1 MGKFKDFMG
10 GTGAG
15 LLNEASKNLAKKN
28 MEITYIP
35 REEIYKNPKNGYSIS
50 DIENL
55 ADLIYVMGLRE
66 PLGVKPEGSG
76 YKLIEGERRLTAID
90 KLIADGKWEGD
101 IPCIIREKKLK
112 VNLDVLSDEEK
123 EILEIAGTNA
133 GQRKYTASDYLLEV
147 EKLEPIYK
155 KLKAAGIVEF
165 TYESDTGEEIT
176 QSLKG
181 KKSREVVAE
190 RMGVSQAQVAKIS
203 KVANNGT
210 AELREMVK
218 EGRVANIAVAAEIAS
233 MEEEDQRRLIEQ
245 HDRRLI
251 EQHLKENLIVISK
264 KDVEAFK
271 NSKSLESNTSTYVLD
286 DKEFTKLTKKIRKSL
301 KSEPKILGQ
310 EEYMDVLKKIR
321 SLEKL
326 FS

>member
-10 GTGAG
+10 STGAG
-15 LLNEASKNLAKKN
+15 LLNEASKNLAKNN

-35 REEIYKNPKNGYSIS
+35 RDEIYKNPKNEYSIS

-66 PLGVKPEGSG
+66 PLGIKPEGSG

-90 KLIADGKWEGD
+90 KLITDGKWEGD
-101 IPCIIREKKLK
+101 IPCIIREKELK
-112 VNLDVLSDEEK
+112 VNVDVLSDEEK

-133 GQRKYTASDYLLEV
+133 GQRKYSEADYLFEV

-155 KLKAAGIVEF
+155 KLKASGIGEF
-165 TYESDTGEEIT
+165 TYESDTGEKIT
-176 QSLKG
+176 QSLTG
-181 KKSREVVAE
+181 KKSRELLAE
-190 RMGVSQAQVAKIS
+190 RLNVSPAQVGKIS

-210 AELREMVK
+210 EELKEAVK
-218 EGRVANIAVAAEIAS
+218 EGTANIAVAAEIAS
-233 MEEEDQRRLIEQ
+233 MEKEDQKRLIEQ
-245 HDRRLI
+245 H
-251 EQHLKENLIVISK
+251 QKENGKGIINK

-271 NSKSLESNTSTYVLD
+271 NGKSLESNTYILD
-286 DKEFTKLTKKIRKSL
+286 DKEFMKLTKKIRKSL
-301 KSEPKILGQ
+301 KSEPKTMGQ

>member
-35 REEIYKNPKNGYSIS
+35 RAEIYKNPKNEYSIS

-90 KLIADGKWEGD
+90 KLITDGKWEGD
-101 IPCIIREKKLK
+101 IPCIIREKELK
-112 VNLDVLSDEEK
+112 VNVDVLSDEEK

-133 GQRKYTASDYLLEV
+133 GQRKYSEADYLFEV

-155 KLKAAGIVEF
+155 KLKASGIGEF
-165 TYESDTGEEIT
+165 TYESDTGDKIT
-176 QSLKG
+176 QSLTG
-181 KKSREVVAE
+181 KKSRELLAE
-190 RMGVSQAQVAKIS
+190 RLNVSPAQVGKIS

-210 AELREMVK
+210 EELKEAVK
-218 EGRVANIAVAAEIAS
+218 EGTANIAVAAEIAS
-233 MEEEDQRRLIEQ
+233 MEKEDQKRLIEQ
-245 HDRRLI
+245 H
-251 EQHLKENLIVISK
+251 QKENGKGIINK

-271 NSKSLESNTSTYVLD
+271 NGKSLESNTYTYILD
-286 DKEFTKLTKKIRKSL
+286 DKEFMKLTKKIRKSL
-301 KSEPKILGQ
+301 KSEPKTMGR
-310 EEYMDVLKKIR
+310 EEYLDVLKKIR

>member
-15 LLNEASKNLAKKN
+15 LLNEASKNLAKNN

-35 REEIYKNPKNGYSIS
+35 RDEIYKNPKNEYSIS

-101 IPCIIREKKLK
+101 IPCIIREKELK
-112 VNLDVLSDEEK
+112 VNLDILSDEEK

-133 GQRKYTASDYLLEV
+133 GQRKYSEADYLFEV

-155 KLKAAGIVEF
+155 KLKASGIGEF
-165 TYESDTGEEIT
+165 TYESDTGEKIT
-176 QSLKG
+176 QSLTG
-181 KKSREVVAE
+181 KKSRELLAE
-190 RMGVSQAQVAKIS
+190 RLNVSPAQVGKIS
-203 KVANNGT
+203 KVANSGT
-210 AELREMVK
+210 EELKEAVK
-218 EGRVANIAVAAEIAS
+218 DGTANIAVAAEIAA
-233 MEEEDQRRLIEQ
+233 MEKEDQKRLIEQ
-245 HDRRLI
+245 H
-251 EQHLKENLIVISK
+251 QKENGKAISK

-271 NSKSLESNTSTYVLD
+271 NGKSLESNTYILD
-286 DKEFTKLTKKIRKSL
+286 DKEFMKLTKKIRKLL
-301 KSEPKILGQ
+301 KSEPKTMGQ

>member
-1 MGKFKDFMG
+1 MGKFKDFMD

-35 REEIYKNPKNGYSIS
+35 RAEIYKNPKNEYSIS

-90 KLIADGKWEGD
+90 KLITDGKWEGD
-101 IPCIIREKKLK
+101 IPCIIREKELK
-112 VNLDVLSDEEK
+112 VNVDVLSDEEK

-133 GQRKYTASDYLLEV
+133 GQRKYSEADYLFEV

-155 KLKAAGIVEF
+155 KLKASGIGEF
-165 TYESDTGEEIT
+165 TYESDTGDKIT
-176 QSLKG
+176 QSLTG
-181 KKSREVVAE
+181 KKSRELLAE
-190 RMGVSQAQVAKIS
+190 RLNVSPAQVGKIS

-210 AELREMVK
+210 EELKEAVK
-218 EGRVANIAVAAEIAS
+218 EGTANIAVAAEIAS
-233 MEEEDQRRLIEQ
+233 MEKEDQKRLIEQ
-245 HDRRLI
+245 H
-251 EQHLKENLIVISK
+251 QKENGKGIINK

-271 NSKSLESNTSTYVLD
+271 NGKSLESNTYTYILD
-286 DKEFTKLTKKIRKSL
+286 DKEFMKLTKKIRKSL
-301 KSEPKILGQ
+301 KSEPKTMGR
-310 EEYMDVLKKIR
+310 EEYLDVLKKIR

>member
-15 LLNEASKNLAKKN
+15 LLNEASKNLAKNN

-35 REEIYKNPKNGYSIS
+35 REEIYKNPKNEYSIS

-101 IPCIIREKKLK
+101 IPCIIREKELK
-112 VNLDVLSDEEK
+112 VNLDILSDEEK

-165 TYESDTGEEIT
+165 TYESNTGEEIT

-218 EGRVANIAVAAEIAS
+218 AGGVATIAVAAEIAS

-245 HDRRLI
+245 HLK
-251 EQHLKENLIVISK
+251 EQHLKENLRVISK

-271 NSKSLESNTSTYVLD
+271 NSKSLESNTSIYVLD

-301 KSEPKILGQ
+301 KSEPKVMGQ

>member
-10 GTGAG
+10 STGAG
-15 LLNEASKNLAKKN
+15 LLNEASKNLAKNN

-35 REEIYKNPKNGYSIS
+35 RDEIYKNPKNEYSIS

-66 PLGVKPEGSG
+66 PLGIKPEGSG

-90 KLIADGKWEGD
+90 KLITDGKWEGD
-101 IPCIIREKKLK
+101 IPCIIREKELK
-112 VNLDVLSDEEK
+112 VNVDVLSDEEK

-133 GQRKYTASDYLLEV
+133 GQRKYSEADYLFEV

-155 KLKAAGIVEF
+155 KLKASGIGEF
-165 TYESDTGEEIT
+165 TYESDTGEKIT
-176 QSLKG
+176 QSLTG
-181 KKSREVVAE
+181 KKSRELLAE
-190 RMGVSQAQVAKIS
+190 RLNVSPAQVGKIS
-203 KVANNGT
+203 KVANSGT
-210 AELREMVK
+210 EELKEAVK
-218 EGRVANIAVAAEIAS
+218 DGTANIAVAAEIAA
-233 MEEEDQRRLIEQ
+233 MEKEDQKRLIEQ
-245 HDRRLI
+245 H
-251 EQHLKENLIVISK
+251 QKENGKAISK

-271 NSKSLESNTSTYVLD
+271 NGKSLESNTYTYILD
-286 DKEFTKLTKKIRKSL
+286 DKEFMKLTKKIRKLL
-301 KSEPKILGQ
+301 KSEPKTMGQ

>member
-10 GTGAG
+10 STGAG
-15 LLNEASKNLAKKN
+15 LLNEASKNLAKNN

-35 REEIYKNPKNGYSIS
+35 RDEIYKNPKNEYSIS

-66 PLGVKPEGSG
+66 PLGIKPEGSG

-101 IPCIIREKKLK
+101 IPCIIREKELK
-112 VNLDVLSDEEK
+112 VNLDILSDEEK

-133 GQRKYTASDYLLEV
+133 GQRKYSEADYLFEV

-155 KLKAAGIVEF
+155 KLKASGIGEF
-165 TYESDTGEEIT
+165 TYESDTGEKIT
-176 QSLKG
+176 QSLTG
-181 KKSREVVAE
+181 KKSRELLAE
-190 RMGVSQAQVAKIS
+190 RLNVSPAQVGKIS
-203 KVANNGT
+203 KVANSGT
-210 AELREMVK
+210 EELKEAVK
-218 EGRVANIAVAAEIAS
+218 DGTANIAVAAEIAA
-233 MEEEDQRRLIEQ
+233 MEKEDQKRLIEQ
-245 HDRRLI
+245 H
-251 EQHLKENLIVISK
+251 QKENGKAISK

-271 NSKSLESNTSTYVLD
+271 NGKSLESNTYTYILD
-286 DKEFTKLTKKIRKSL
+286 DKEFMKLTKKIRKLL
-301 KSEPKILGQ
+301 KSEPKTMGQ

>member
-10 GTGAG
+10 STGAG
-15 LLNEASKNLAKKN
+15 LLNEASKNLAKNN

-35 REEIYKNPKNGYSIS
+35 RDEIYKNPKNEYSIS

-66 PLGVKPEGSG
+66 PLGIKPEGSG

-90 KLIADGKWEGD
+90 KLITDGKWEGD
-101 IPCIIREKKLK
+101 IPCIIREKELK
-112 VNLDVLSDEEK
+112 VNVDVLSDEEK

-133 GQRKYTASDYLLEV
+133 GQRRYSEADYLFEV

-155 KLKAAGIVEF
+155 KLKASGIGEF
-165 TYESDTGEEIT
+165 TYESDTGEKIT
-176 QSLKG
+176 QSLTG
-181 KKSREVVAE
+181 KKSRELLAE
-190 RMGVSQAQVAKIS
+190 RLNVSPAQVGKIS

-210 AELREMVK
+210 EELKEAVK
-218 EGRVANIAVAAEIAS
+218 EGTANIAVAAEIAS
-233 MEEEDQRRLIEQ
+233 MEKEDQKRLIEQ
-245 HDRRLI
+245 H
-251 EQHLKENLIVISK
+251 QKENGKGIINK

-271 NSKSLESNTSTYVLD
+271 NGKSLESNTYTYILD
-286 DKEFTKLTKKIRKSL
+286 DKEFMKLTKKIRKSL
-301 KSEPKILGQ
+301 KSEPKTMGQ

>member
-15 LLNEASKNLAKKN
+15 LLNEASKNLAKNN

-35 REEIYKNPKNGYSIS
+35 RDEIYKNPKNEYSIL

-101 IPCIIREKKLK
+101 IPCIIREKELK
-112 VNLDVLSDEEK
+112 VNLDILSDEEK

-133 GQRKYTASDYLLEV
+133 GQRKYSEADYLFEV

-155 KLKAAGIVEF
+155 KLKASGIGEF
-165 TYESDTGEEIT
+165 TYESDTGEKIT
-176 QSLKG
+176 QSLTG
-181 KKSREVVAE
+181 KKSRELLAE
-190 RMGVSQAQVAKIS
+190 RLNVSPAQVGKIS
-203 KVANNGT
+203 KVANSGT
-210 AELREMVK
+210 EELKEAVK
-218 EGRVANIAVAAEIAS
+218 DGTANIAVAAEIAA
-233 MEEEDQRRLIEQ
+233 MEKEDQKRLIEQ
-245 HDRRLI
+245 H
-251 EQHLKENLIVISK
+251 QKENGKAISK

-271 NSKSLESNTSTYVLD
+271 NGKSLESNTYTYILD
-286 DKEFTKLTKKIRKSL
+286 DKEFMKLTKKIRKLL
-301 KSEPKILGQ
+301 KSEPKTMGQ

>member
-15 LLNEASKNLAKKN
+15 LLNEASKNLAKNN

-35 REEIYKNPKNGYSIS
+35 RDEIYKNPKNEYSIS

-101 IPCIIREKKLK
+101 IPCIIREKELK
-112 VNLDVLSDEEK
+112 VNLDILSDEEK

-133 GQRKYTASDYLLEV
+133 GQRKYSEADYLFEV

-155 KLKAAGIVEF
+155 KLKASGIGEF
-165 TYESDTGEEIT
+165 TYESDTGEKIT
-176 QSLKG
+176 QSLTG
-181 KKSREVVAE
+181 KKSRELLAE
-190 RMGVSQAQVAKIS
+190 RLNVSPAQVGKIS
-203 KVANNGT
+203 KVANRGT
-210 AELREMVK
+210 EELKEAVK
-218 EGRVANIAVAAEIAS
+218 DGTANIAVAAEIAA
-233 MEEEDQRRLIEQ
+233 MEKEDQKRLIEQ
-245 HDRRLI
+245 H
-251 EQHLKENLIVISK
+251 QKENGKAISK

-271 NSKSLESNTSTYVLD
+271 NGKSLESNTYTYILD
-286 DKEFTKLTKKIRKSL
+286 DKEFMKLTKKIRKLL
-301 KSEPKILGQ
+301 KSEPKTMGQ

>member
-1 MGKFKDFMG
+1 
-10 GTGAG
+10 
-15 LLNEASKNLAKKN
+15 

-35 REEIYKNPKNGYSIS
+35 RAEIYKNPKNEYSIS

-90 KLIADGKWEGD
+90 KLITDGKWEGD
-101 IPCIIREKKLK
+101 IPCIIREKELK
-112 VNLDVLSDEEK
+112 VNVDVLSDEEK

-133 GQRKYTASDYLLEV
+133 GQRKYSEADYLFEV

-155 KLKAAGIVEF
+155 KLKASGIGEF
-165 TYESDTGEEIT
+165 TYESDTGDKIT
-176 QSLKG
+176 QSLTG
-181 KKSREVVAE
+181 KKSRELLAE
-190 RMGVSQAQVAKIS
+190 RLNVSPAQVGKIS

-210 AELREMVK
+210 EELKEAVK
-218 EGRVANIAVAAEIAS
+218 EGTANIAVAAEIAS
-233 MEEEDQRRLIEQ
+233 MEKEDQKRLIEQ
-245 HDRRLI
+245 H
-251 EQHLKENLIVISK
+251 QKENGKGIINK

-271 NSKSLESNTSTYVLD
+271 NGKSLESNTYTYILD
-286 DKEFTKLTKKIRKSL
+286 DKEFMKLTKKIRKSL
-301 KSEPKILGQ
+301 KSEPKTMGR
-310 EEYMDVLKKIR
+310 EEYLDVLKKIR

>member
-15 LLNEASKNLAKKN
+15 LLNEASKNLAKNN

-35 REEIYKNPKNGYSIS
+35 RDEIYKNPKNEYSIS

-101 IPCIIREKKLK
+101 IPCIIREKELK
-112 VNLDVLSDEEK
+112 VNLDILSDEEK

-133 GQRKYTASDYLLEV
+133 GQRKYSEADYLFEV

-155 KLKAAGIVEF
+155 KLKASGIGEF
-165 TYESDTGEEIT
+165 TYESDTGEKIT
-176 QSLKG
+176 QSLTG
-181 KKSREVVAE
+181 KKSRELLAE
-190 RMGVSQAQVAKIS
+190 RLNVSPAQVGKIS
-203 KVANNGT
+203 KVANSGT
-210 AELREMVK
+210 EELKEAVK
-218 EGRVANIAVAAEIAS
+218 DGTANIAVAAEIAA
-233 MEEEDQRRLIEQ
+233 MEKEDQKRLIEQ
-245 HDRRLI
+245 H
-251 EQHLKENLIVISK
+251 QKENGKAISK

-271 NSKSLESNTSTYVLD
+271 NGKSLESNTYTYILD
-286 DKEFTKLTKKIRKSL
+286 DKEFMKLTKKIRKLL
-301 KSEPKILGQ
+301 KSEPKPMGQ

>member
-10 GTGAG
+10 STGAG
-15 LLNEASKNLAKKN
+15 LLNEASKNLAKNN

-35 REEIYKNPKNGYSIS
+35 RDEIYKNPKNEYSIS

-101 IPCIIREKKLK
+101 IPCIIREKELK
-112 VNLDVLSDEEK
+112 VNLDILSDEEK

-133 GQRKYTASDYLLEV
+133 GQRKYSEADYLFEV

-155 KLKAAGIVEF
+155 KLKASGIGEF
-165 TYESDTGEEIT
+165 TYESDTGEKIT
-176 QSLKG
+176 QSLTG
-181 KKSREVVAE
+181 KKSRELLAE
-190 RMGVSQAQVAKIS
+190 RLNVSPAQVGKIS
-203 KVANNGT
+203 KVANSGT
-210 AELREMVK
+210 EELKEAVK
-218 EGRVANIAVAAEIAS
+218 DGTANIAVAAEIAA
-233 MEEEDQRRLIEQ
+233 MEKEDQKRLIEQ
-245 HDRRLI
+245 H
-251 EQHLKENLIVISK
+251 QKENGKAISK

-271 NSKSLESNTSTYVLD
+271 NGKSLESNTYTYILD
-286 DKEFTKLTKKIRKSL
+286 DKEFMKLTKKIRKLL
-301 KSEPKILGQ
+301 KSEPKTMGQ

>member
-10 GTGAG
+10 STGAG
-15 LLNEASKNLAKKN
+15 LLNEASKNLAKNN

-35 REEIYKNPKNGYSIS
+35 RDEIYKNPKNEYSIS

-66 PLGVKPEGSG
+66 PLGIKPEGSG

-90 KLIADGKWEGD
+90 KLITDGKWEGD
-101 IPCIIREKKLK
+101 IPCIIREKELK
-112 VNLDVLSDEEK
+112 VNVDVLSDEEK

-133 GQRKYTASDYLLEV
+133 GQRKYSEADYLFEV

-155 KLKAAGIVEF
+155 KLKASGIGEF
-165 TYESDTGEEIT
+165 TYESDTGEKIT
-176 QSLKG
+176 QSLTG
-181 KKSREVVAE
+181 KKSRELLAE
-190 RMGVSQAQVAKIS
+190 RLNVSPAQVGKIS

-210 AELREMVK
+210 EELKEAVK
-218 EGRVANIAVAAEIAS
+218 EGTANIAVAAEIAS
-233 MEEEDQRRLIEQ
+233 MEKEDQKRLIEQ
-245 HDRRLI
+245 H
-251 EQHLKENLIVISK
+251 QKENGKGIINK

-271 NSKSLESNTSTYVLD
+271 NGKSLESNTYTYILD
-286 DKEFTKLTKKIRKSL
+286 DKEFMKLTKKIRKSL
-301 KSEPKILGQ
+301 RSEPKTMGQ

>member
-15 LLNEASKNLAKKN
+15 LLNEASKNLAKNN

-35 REEIYKNPKNGYSIS
+35 RDEIYKNPKNEYSIS

-101 IPCIIREKKLK
+101 IPCIIREKELK
-112 VNLDVLSDEEK
+112 VNLDILSDEEK

-133 GQRKYTASDYLLEV
+133 GQRKYSEADYLFEV

-155 KLKAAGIVEF
+155 KLKASGIGEF
-165 TYESDTGEEIT
+165 TYESDTGEKIT
-176 QSLKG
+176 QSLTG
-181 KKSREVVAE
+181 KKSRELLAE
-190 RMGVSQAQVAKIS
+190 RLNVSPAQVGKIS
-203 KVANNGT
+203 KVANSGT
-210 AELREMVK
+210 EELKEAVK
-218 EGRVANIAVAAEIAS
+218 DGTANIAVAAEIAA
-233 MEEEDQRRLIEQ
+233 MEKEDQKRLIEQ
-245 HDRRLI
+245 H
-251 EQHLKENLIVISK
+251 QKENGKAISK

-271 NSKSLESNTSTYVLD
+271 NGKSLESNIYTYILD
-286 DKEFTKLTKKIRKSL
+286 DKEFMKLTKKIRKSL
-301 KSEPKILGQ
+301 KSEPKTMGQ

>member
-10 GTGAG
+10 STGAG
-15 LLNEASKNLAKKN
+15 LLNEASKNLAKNN

-35 REEIYKNPKNGYSIS
+35 RDEIYKNPKNEYSIS

-66 PLGVKPEGSG
+66 PLGIKPEGSG

-90 KLIADGKWEGD
+90 KLITDGKWEGD
-101 IPCIIREKKLK
+101 IPCIIREKELK
-112 VNLDVLSDEEK
+112 VNVDVLSDEEK

-133 GQRKYTASDYLLEV
+133 GQRKYSEADYLFEV

-155 KLKAAGIVEF
+155 KLKASGIGEF
-165 TYESDTGEEIT
+165 TYESDTGEKIT
-176 QSLKG
+176 QSLTG
-181 KKSREVVAE
+181 KKSRELLAE
-190 RMGVSQAQVAKIS
+190 RLNVSPAQVGKIS

-210 AELREMVK
+210 EELKEAVK
-218 EGRVANIAVAAEIAS
+218 EGTANIAVAAEIAS
-233 MEEEDQRRLIEQ
+233 MEKEDQKRLIEQ
-245 HDRRLI
+245 H
-251 EQHLKENLIVISK
+251 QKENGKGIINK

-271 NSKSLESNTSTYVLD
+271 NGKSLESNTYTYILD
-286 DKEFTKLTKKIRKSL
+286 DKEFMKLTKKIRKSL
-301 KSEPKILGQ
+301 KSEPKTMGQ

>member
-1 MGKFKDFMG
+1 MGS
-10 GTGAG
+10 TGAG
-15 LLNEASKNLAKKN
+15 LLNEASKNLAKNN

-35 REEIYKNPKNGYSIS
+35 RDEIYKNPKNEYSIS

-101 IPCIIREKKLK
+101 IPCIIREKELK
-112 VNLDVLSDEEK
+112 VNLDILSDEEK

-133 GQRKYTASDYLLEV
+133 GQRKYSEADYLFEV

-155 KLKAAGIVEF
+155 KLKASGIGEF
-165 TYESDTGEEIT
+165 TYESDTGEKIT
-176 QSLKG
+176 QSLTG
-181 KKSREVVAE
+181 KKSRELLAE
-190 RMGVSQAQVAKIS
+190 RLNVSPAQVGKIS
-203 KVANNGT
+203 KVANSGT
-210 AELREMVK
+210 EELKEAVK
-218 EGRVANIAVAAEIAS
+218 DGTANIAVAAEIAA
-233 MEEEDQRRLIEQ
+233 MEKEDQKRLIEQ
-245 HDRRLI
+245 H
-251 EQHLKENLIVISK
+251 QKENGKAISK

-271 NSKSLESNTSTYVLD
+271 NGKSLESNTYTYILD
-286 DKEFTKLTKKIRKSL
+286 DKEFMKLTKKIRKLL
-301 KSEPKILGQ
+301 KSEPKTMGQ

>member
-10 GTGAG
+10 STGAG
-15 LLNEASKNLAKKN
+15 LLNEASKNLAKNN

-35 REEIYKNPKNGYSIS
+35 RDEIYKNPKNEYSIS

-101 IPCIIREKKLK
+101 IPCIIREKELK
-112 VNLDVLSDEEK
+112 VNLDILSDEEK

-133 GQRKYTASDYLLEV
+133 GQRKYSEADYLFEV

-155 KLKAAGIVEF
+155 KLKASGIGEF
-165 TYESDTGEEIT
+165 TYESDTGEKIT
-176 QSLKG
+176 QSLTG
-181 KKSREVVAE
+181 KKSRELLAE
-190 RMGVSQAQVAKIS
+190 RLNVSPAQVGKIS

-210 AELREMVK
+210 EELKEAVK
-218 EGRVANIAVAAEIAS
+218 EGTANIAVAAEIAS
-233 MEEEDQRRLIEQ
+233 MEKEDQKRLIEQ
-245 HDRRLI
+245 H
-251 EQHLKENLIVISK
+251 QKENGKGIINK

-271 NSKSLESNTSTYVLD
+271 NGKSLESNTYTYILD
-286 DKEFTKLTKKIRKSL
+286 DKEFMKLTKKIRKSL
-301 KSEPKILGQ
+301 KSEPKTMGQ

>member
-15 LLNEASKNLAKKN
+15 LLNEASKNLAKNN

-35 REEIYKNPKNGYSIS
+35 RDEIYKNPKNEYSIS

-101 IPCIIREKKLK
+101 IPCIIREKELK
-112 VNLDVLSDEEK
+112 VNLDILSDEEK

-133 GQRKYTASDYLLEV
+133 GQRKYSEADYLFEV

-155 KLKAAGIVEF
+155 KLKASGIGEF
-165 TYESDTGEEIT
+165 TYESDTGEKIT
-176 QSLKG
+176 QSLTG
-181 KKSREVVAE
+181 KKSRELLAE
-190 RMGVSQAQVAKIS
+190 RLNVSPAQVGKIS
-203 KVANNGT
+203 KVANSGT
-210 AELREMVK
+210 EELKEAVK
-218 EGRVANIAVAAEIAS
+218 DGTANIAVAAEIAA
-233 MEEEDQRRLIEQ
+233 MEKEDQKRLIEQ
-245 HDRRLI
+245 H
-251 EQHLKENLIVISK
+251 QKENGKAISK

-271 NSKSLESNTSTYVLD
+271 NGKSLESNTYTYILD
-286 DKEFTKLTKKIRKSL
+286 DKEFMKLTKKIRKLL
-301 KSEPKILGQ
+301 KLEPKTMGQ

>member
-10 GTGAG
+10 STGAG
-15 LLNEASKNLAKKN
+15 LLNEASKNLAKNN

-35 REEIYKNPKNGYSIS
+35 RDEIYKNPKNEYSIS

-66 PLGVKPEGSG
+66 PLGIKPEGSG

-90 KLIADGKWEGD
+90 KLITDGKWEGD
-101 IPCIIREKKLK
+101 IPCIIREKELK
-112 VNLDVLSDEEK
+112 VNVDVLSDEEK

-133 GQRKYTASDYLLEV
+133 GQRKYSEADYLFEV

-155 KLKAAGIVEF
+155 KLKASGIGEF
-165 TYESDTGEEIT
+165 TYESDTGEKIT
-176 QSLKG
+176 QSLTG
-181 KKSREVVAE
+181 KKSRELLAE
-190 RMGVSQAQVAKIS
+190 RLNVSPAQVGKIS

-210 AELREMVK
+210 EELKEAVK
-218 EGRVANIAVAAEIAS
+218 EGTANIAVAAEIAS
-233 MEEEDQRRLIEQ
+233 MEKEDQKRLIEQ
-245 HDRRLI
+245 H
-251 EQHLKENLIVISK
+251 QKENGKGIINK

-271 NSKSLESNTSTYVLD
+271 NGKSLKGNTYTYILD
-286 DKEFTKLTKKIRKSL
+286 DKEFMKLTKKIRKSL
-301 KSEPKILGQ
+301 KSEPKTMGQ

>member
-1 MGKFKDFMG
+1 
-10 GTGAG
+10 
-15 LLNEASKNLAKKN
+15 LAKNN

-35 REEIYKNPKNGYSIS
+35 RDEIYKNPKNEYSIS

-101 IPCIIREKKLK
+101 IPCIIREKELK
-112 VNLDVLSDEEK
+112 VNLDILSDEEK

-133 GQRKYTASDYLLEV
+133 GQRKYSEADYLFEV

-155 KLKAAGIVEF
+155 KLKASGIGEF
-165 TYESDTGEEIT
+165 TYESDTGEKIT
-176 QSLKG
+176 QSLTG
-181 KKSREVVAE
+181 KKSRELLAE
-190 RMGVSQAQVAKIS
+190 RLNVSPAQVGKIS
-203 KVANNGT
+203 KVANSGT
-210 AELREMVK
+210 EELKEAVK
-218 EGRVANIAVAAEIAS
+218 DGTANIAVAAEIAA
-233 MEEEDQRRLIEQ
+233 MEKEDQKRLIEQ
-245 HDRRLI
+245 H
-251 EQHLKENLIVISK
+251 QKENGKAISK

-271 NSKSLESNTSTYVLD
+271 NGKSLESNTYTYILD
-286 DKEFTKLTKKIRKSL
+286 DKEFMKLTKKIRKLL
-301 KSEPKILGQ
+301 KSEPKTMGQ

>member
-1 MGKFKDFMG
+1 MG

-35 REEIYKNPKNGYSIS
+35 RAEIYKNPKNEYSIS

-90 KLIADGKWEGD
+90 KLITDGKWEGD
-101 IPCIIREKKLK
+101 IPCIIREKELK
-112 VNLDVLSDEEK
+112 VNVDVLSDEEK

-133 GQRKYTASDYLLEV
+133 GQRKYSEADYLFEV

-155 KLKAAGIVEF
+155 KLKASGIGEF
-165 TYESDTGEEIT
+165 TYESDTGEKIT
-176 QSLKG
+176 QSLTG
-181 KKSREVVAE
+181 KKSRELLAE
-190 RMGVSQAQVAKIS
+190 RLNVSPAQVGKIS
-203 KVANNGT
+203 KVANSGT
-210 AELREMVK
+210 EELKEAVK
-218 EGRVANIAVAAEIAS
+218 DGTANIAVAAEIAA
-233 MEEEDQRRLIEQ
+233 MEKEDQKRLIEQ
-245 HDRRLI
+245 H
-251 EQHLKENLIVISK
+251 QKENGKAISK

-271 NSKSLESNTSTYVLD
+271 NGKSLESNTYTYILD
-286 DKEFTKLTKKIRKSL
+286 DKEFMKLTKKIRKLL
-301 KSEPKILGQ
+301 KSEPKTMGQ

>member
-15 LLNEASKNLAKKN
+15 LLNEASKNLAKNN

-35 REEIYKNPKNGYSIS
+35 RDEIYKNPKNEYSIS

-101 IPCIIREKKLK
+101 IPCIIREKELK
-112 VNLDVLSDEEK
+112 VNLDILSDEEK

-133 GQRKYTASDYLLEV
+133 GQRKYSEADYLFEV

-155 KLKAAGIVEF
+155 KLKASGIGEF
-165 TYESDTGEEIT
+165 TYESDTGEKIT
-176 QSLKG
+176 QSLTG
-181 KKSREVVAE
+181 KKSRELLAE
-190 RMGVSQAQVAKIS
+190 RLNVSPAQVGKIS
-203 KVANNGT
+203 KVANSGT
-210 AELREMVK
+210 EELKEAVK
-218 EGRVANIAVAAEIAS
+218 DGTANIAVAAEIAA
-233 MEEEDQRRLIEQ
+233 MEKEDQKRLIEQ
-245 HDRRLI
+245 H
-251 EQHLKENLIVISK
+251 QKENGKAISK

-271 NSKSLESNTSTYVLD
+271 NGKSLESNTYTYILD
-286 DKEFTKLTKKIRKSL
+286 DKEFMKLTKKIRKLL
-301 KSEPKILGQ
+301 KSEPKTMRQ

>member
-15 LLNEASKNLAKKN
+15 LLNEASKNLAKNN

-35 REEIYKNPKNGYSIS
+35 RDEIYKNPKNEYSIS

-101 IPCIIREKKLK
+101 IPCIIREKELK
-112 VNLDVLSDEEK
+112 VNLDILSDEEK

-133 GQRKYTASDYLLEV
+133 GQRKYSEADYLFEV

-155 KLKAAGIVEF
+155 KLKASGIGEF
-165 TYESDTGEEIT
+165 TYESDTGEKIT
-176 QSLKG
+176 QSLTG
-181 KKSREVVAE
+181 KKSRELLAE
-190 RMGVSQAQVAKIS
+190 RLNVSPAQVGKIS
-203 KVANNGT
+203 KVANSGT
-210 AELREMVK
+210 EELKEAVK
-218 EGRVANIAVAAEIAS
+218 DGTANIAVAAEIAA
-233 MEEEDQRRLIEQ
+233 MEKEDQKRLIEQ
-245 HDRRLI
+245 H
-251 EQHLKENLIVISK
+251 QKENGKAISK

-271 NSKSLESNTSTYVLD
+271 NGKSLESNTYTYIFD
-286 DKEFTKLTKKIRKSL
+286 DKEFMKLTKKIRKLL
-301 KSEPKILGQ
+301 KSEPKTMGQ

>member
-10 GTGAG
+10 STGAG
-15 LLNEASKNLAKKN
+15 LLNEASKNLAKNN

-35 REEIYKNPKNGYSIS
+35 RDEIYKNPKNEYSIS

-101 IPCIIREKKLK
+101 IPCIIREKELK
-112 VNLDVLSDEEK
+112 VNLDILSDEEK

-133 GQRKYTASDYLLEV
+133 GQRKYSEADYLFEV

-155 KLKAAGIVEF
+155 KLKASGIGEF
-165 TYESDTGEEIT
+165 TYESDTGEKIT
-176 QSLKG
+176 QSLTG
-181 KKSREVVAE
+181 KKSRELLAE
-190 RMGVSQAQVAKIS
+190 RLNVSPAQVGKIS
-203 KVANNGT
+203 KVANSGT
-210 AELREMVK
+210 EELKEAVK
-218 EGRVANIAVAAEIAS
+218 DGTANIAVAAEIAS
-233 MEEEDQRRLIEQ
+233 MEKEDQKRLIEQ
-245 HDRRLI
+245 H
-251 EQHLKENLIVISK
+251 QKENGKAISK

-271 NSKSLESNTSTYVLD
+271 NGKSLESNTYTYILD
-286 DKEFTKLTKKIRKSL
+286 DKEFMKLTKKIRKLL
-301 KSEPKILGQ
+301 KSEPKTMGQ

>member
-10 GTGAG
+10 STGAG
-15 LLNEASKNLAKKN
+15 LLNEASKNLAKNN

-35 REEIYKNPKNGYSIS
+35 RDEIYKNPKNEYSIS

-66 PLGVKPEGSG
+66 PLGIKPEGSG

-90 KLIADGKWEGD
+90 KLITDGKWEGD
-101 IPCIIREKKLK
+101 IPCIIREKELK
-112 VNLDVLSDEEK
+112 VNVDVLSDEEK

-133 GQRKYTASDYLLEV
+133 GQRKYSEADYLFEV

-155 KLKAAGIVEF
+155 KLKASGIGEF
-165 TYESDTGEEIT
+165 TYESDTGEKIT
-176 QSLKG
+176 QSLTG
-181 KKSREVVAE
+181 KKSRELLAE
-190 RMGVSQAQVAKIS
+190 RLNVSPAQVGKIS
-203 KVANNGT
+203 KVASNGT
-210 AELREMVK
+210 EELKEAVK
-218 EGRVANIAVAAEIAS
+218 EGTANIAVAAEIAS
-233 MEEEDQRRLIEQ
+233 MEKEDQKRLIEQ
-245 HDRRLI
+245 H
-251 EQHLKENLIVISK
+251 QKENGKGIINK

-271 NSKSLESNTSTYVLD
+271 NGKSLESNTYTYILD
-286 DKEFTKLTKKIRKSL
+286 DKEFMKLTKKIRKSL
-301 KSEPKILGQ
+301 KSEPKTMGQ

>member
-15 LLNEASKNLAKKN
+15 LLNEASKNLAKNN
-28 MEITYIP
+28 MEIMYIP
-35 REEIYKNPKNGYSIS
+35 RAEIYKNPKNEYSIS

-90 KLIADGKWEGD
+90 KLISDGKWDGD
-101 IPCIIREKKLK
+101 IPCIVREKELK
-112 VNLDVLSDEEK
+112 VNVDILSDEEK

-133 GQRKYTASDYLLEV
+133 GQRKYSEADYLFEV

-155 KLKAAGIVEF
+155 KLKASGIGEF
-165 TYESDTGEEIT
+165 TYESDTGEKIT
-176 QSLKG
+176 QSLTG
-181 KKSREVVAE
+181 KKSRELLAE
-190 RMGVSQAQVAKIS
+190 RLNVSPAQVGKIS

-210 AELREMVK
+210 EELKEAVK
-218 EGRVANIAVAAEIAS
+218 EGTANIAVAAEIAS
-233 MEEEDQRRLIEQ
+233 MEKEDQKRLIEQ
-245 HDRRLI
+245 H
-251 EQHLKENLIVISK
+251 QKENGKGIINK

-271 NSKSLESNTSTYVLD
+271 NGKYLESNTYTYILD
-286 DKEFTKLTKKIRKSL
+286 DKEFMKLTKKIRKSL
-301 KSEPKILGQ
+301 KSEPKTMGQ

>member
-15 LLNEASKNLAKKN
+15 LLNEASKNLAKNN

-35 REEIYKNPKNGYSIS
+35 RDEIYKNPKNEYSIS

-101 IPCIIREKKLK
+101 IPCIIREKELK
-112 VNLDVLSDEEK
+112 VNLDILSDEEK

-133 GQRKYTASDYLLEV
+133 GQRKYSEADYLFEV
-147 EKLEPIYK
+147 EILEPIYK
-155 KLKAAGIVEF
+155 KLKASGIGEF
-165 TYESDTGEEIT
+165 TYESDTGEKIT
-176 QSLKG
+176 QSLTG
-181 KKSREVVAE
+181 KKSRELLAE
-190 RMGVSQAQVAKIS
+190 RLNVSPAQVGKIS
-203 KVANNGT
+203 KVANSGT
-210 AELREMVK
+210 EELKEAVK
-218 EGRVANIAVAAEIAS
+218 DGTANIAVAAEIAA
-233 MEEEDQRRLIEQ
+233 MEKEDQKRLIEQ
-245 HDRRLI
+245 H
-251 EQHLKENLIVISK
+251 QKENGKAISK

-271 NSKSLESNTSTYVLD
+271 NGKSLESNTYTYILD
-286 DKEFTKLTKKIRKSL
+286 DKEFMKLTKKIRKLL
-301 KSEPKILGQ
+301 KSEPKTMGQ

>member
-10 GTGAG
+10 STGAG
-15 LLNEASKNLAKKN
+15 LLNEASKNLAKNN

-35 REEIYKNPKNGYSIS
+35 RDEIYKNPKNEYSIS

-101 IPCIIREKKLK
+101 IPCIIREKELK
-112 VNLDVLSDEEK
+112 VNLDILSDEEK

-133 GQRKYTASDYLLEV
+133 GQRKYSEADYLFEV

-155 KLKAAGIVEF
+155 KLKASGIGEF
-165 TYESDTGEEIT
+165 TYESDTGEKIT
-176 QSLKG
+176 QSLTG
-181 KKSREVVAE
+181 KKSRELLAE
-190 RMGVSQAQVAKIS
+190 RLNVSPAQVGKIS
-203 KVANNGT
+203 KVANSGT
-210 AELREMVK
+210 EELKEAVK
-218 EGRVANIAVAAEIAS
+218 DGIANIAVAAEIAS
-233 MEEEDQRRLIEQ
+233 MEKEDQKRLIEQ
-245 HDRRLI
+245 H
-251 EQHLKENLIVISK
+251 QKENGKAISK

-271 NSKSLESNTSTYVLD
+271 NGKSLESNTYTYILD
-286 DKEFTKLTKKIRKSL
+286 DKEFMKLTKKIRKSL
-301 KSEPKILGQ
+301 KSEPKTMGQ

>member
-10 GTGAG
+10 STGAG
-15 LLNEASKNLAKKN
+15 LLNEASKNLAKNN

-35 REEIYKNPKNGYSIS
+35 RAEIYKNPKNEYSIS

-66 PLGVKPEGSG
+66 PLGVKPEDSG

-101 IPCIIREKKLK
+101 IPCIIREKELK
-112 VNLDVLSDEEK
+112 VNVDILSDEEK

-133 GQRKYTASDYLLEV
+133 GQRKYSEADYLFEV

-155 KLKAAGIVEF
+155 KLKASGIGEF
-165 TYESDTGEEIT
+165 TYESDTGDKIT
-176 QSLKG
+176 QSLTG
-181 KKSREVVAE
+181 KKSRELLAE
-190 RMGVSQAQVAKIS
+190 RLNVSPAQVGKIS

-210 AELREMVK
+210 EELKEAVK
-218 EGRVANIAVAAEIAS
+218 EGTANIAVAAEIAS
-233 MEEEDQRRLIEQ
+233 MEKEDQKRLIEQ
-245 HDRRLI
+245 H
-251 EQHLKENLIVISK
+251 QKENGKGIINK

-271 NSKSLESNTSTYVLD
+271 NGKSLESNTYTYILD
-286 DKEFTKLTKKIRKSL
+286 DKEFMKLTKKIRKSL
-301 KSEPKILGQ
+301 KSEPKTMGQ

>member
-10 GTGAG
+10 STGAG
-15 LLNEASKNLAKKN
+15 LLNEASKNLAKNN

-35 REEIYKNPKNGYSIS
+35 RDEIYKNPKNEYSIS

-55 ADLIYVMGLRE
+55 ADLIYVIGLRE
-66 PLGVKPEGSG
+66 PLGIKPEGSG

-90 KLIADGKWEGD
+90 KLITDGKWEGD
-101 IPCIIREKKLK
+101 IPCIIREKELK
-112 VNLDVLSDEEK
+112 VNVDVLSDEEK

-133 GQRKYTASDYLLEV
+133 GQRKYSEADYLFEV

-155 KLKAAGIVEF
+155 KLKASGIGEF
-165 TYESDTGEEIT
+165 TYESDTGEKIT
-176 QSLKG
+176 QSLTG
-181 KKSREVVAE
+181 KKSRELLAE
-190 RMGVSQAQVAKIS
+190 RLNVSPAQVGKIS

-210 AELREMVK
+210 EELKEAVK
-218 EGRVANIAVAAEIAS
+218 EGTANIAVAAEIAS
-233 MEEEDQRRLIEQ
+233 MEKEDQKRLIEQ
-245 HDRRLI
+245 H
-251 EQHLKENLIVISK
+251 QKENGKGIINK

-271 NSKSLESNTSTYVLD
+271 NGKSLESNTYTYILD
-286 DKEFTKLTKKIRKSL
+286 DKEFMKLTKKIRKSL
-301 KSEPKILGQ
+301 KSEPKTMGQ

>member
-15 LLNEASKNLAKKN
+15 LLNEASKNLAKNN
-28 MEITYIP
+28 MDITYIP
-35 REEIYKNPKNGYSIS
+35 RDEIYKNPKNEYSIS

-101 IPCIIREKKLK
+101 IPCIIREKELK
-112 VNLDVLSDEEK
+112 VNLDILSDEEK

-133 GQRKYTASDYLLEV
+133 GQRKYSEADYLFEV

-155 KLKAAGIVEF
+155 KLKASGIGEF
-165 TYESDTGEEIT
+165 TYESDTGEKIT
-176 QSLKG
+176 QSLTG
-181 KKSREVVAE
+181 KKSRELLAE
-190 RMGVSQAQVAKIS
+190 RLNVSPAQVGKIS
-203 KVANNGT
+203 KVANSGT
-210 AELREMVK
+210 EELKEAVK
-218 EGRVANIAVAAEIAS
+218 DGTANIAVAAEIAA
-233 MEEEDQRRLIEQ
+233 MEKEDQKRLIEQ
-245 HDRRLI
+245 H
-251 EQHLKENLIVISK
+251 QKENGKAISK

-271 NSKSLESNTSTYVLD
+271 NGKSLESNTYTYILD
-286 DKEFTKLTKKIRKSL
+286 DKEFMKLTKKIRKLL
-301 KSEPKILGQ
+301 KSEPKTMGQ